1 MISAC
6 TTPKVRTSIQD
17 CKHAVFSSSS
27 SHTLR
32 KTVYSL
38 RMKMIPTCFL
48 QETMNTQGQ
57 QREREAAAYE
67 ARMFCEMLLKGAV
80 NIFEVRICR
89 HGNYT

>member
-1 MISAC
+1 MLCLAH
-6 TTPKVRTSIQD
+6 PPHKL
-17 CKHAVFSSSS
+17 H
-27 SHTLR
+27 
-32 KTVYSL
+32 KTGYSL
-38 RMKMIPTCFL
+38 RMKMYFL